1 MIDLLELKDTL
12 DVDATFRL
20 NEPLEY
26 TGTLENAD
34 NALERIKLVLTQTF
48 DALDIPPFKQF
59 IIFGDDKTILI
70 IHYKEEI
77 IGVVFPNKIDLED
90 VKNHIYERSEV
101 VKKVEK
107 IAVIE
112 EEISEEESKE
122 ELAVETEEEI
132 SEEESKE
139 ELAVETEEEIS
150 EEVITEE
157 EMVIPQEVTTEKED
171 EITEESKVITVEKE
185 ILDTA
190 VIEKISDIAH
200 QYLGDFSLDIVSNVI
215 EDSDLDKENPSMD
228 QVLEVTNSLKNA
240 ASLIIGPT
248 KASELEKD
256 ILKVIEDV
264 G

>member
-12 DVDATFRL
+12 DVEATFRL

-59 IIFGDDKTILI
+59 IIWGDDKTILI

-101 VKKVEK
+101 VKKEEK

-132 SEEESKE
+132 SEEVIT
-139 ELAVETEEEIS
+139 A
-150 EEVITEE
+150 EEV
-157 EMVIPQEVTTEKED
+157 VIPQEVTTEKED

-248 KASELEKD
+248 KSSELEKD

>member
-59 IIFGDDKTILI
+59 IIWGDDKTILI

-101 VKKVEK
+101 VKKKEK

-132 SEEESKE
+132 SEEVIT
-139 ELAVETEEEIS
+139 AEEE
-150 EEVITEE
+150 
-157 EMVIPQEVTTEKED
+157 VIPQEVTTENED

>member
-101 VKKVEK
+101 VKKEKK

-122 ELAVETEEEI
+122 ELAVETEE
-132 SEEESKE
+132 K
-139 ELAVETEEEIS
+139 IS
-150 EEVITEE
+150 EEVITAEE
-157 EMVIPQEVTTEKED
+157 EVIPQEVTTENED

>member
-70 IHYKEEI
+70 IHNKEEI

-101 VKKVEK
+101 VKKKEK

-132 SEEESKE
+132 SEEVIT
-139 ELAVETEEEIS
+139 AEEE
-150 EEVITEE
+150 
-157 EMVIPQEVTTEKED
+157 VIPQEVTTEKED

-215 EDSDLDKENPSMD
+215 KDSDLDKENPSMD

-256 ILKVIEDV
+256 ILKVIEDL

>member
-101 VKKVEK
+101 VKKKEK

-122 ELAVETEEEI
+122 ELAVETEE
-132 SEEESKE
+132 K
-139 ELAVETEEEIS
+139 IS
-150 EEVITEE
+150 EEVITAEE
-157 EMVIPQEVTTEKED
+157 EVIPQEVTTENED

-248 KASELEKD
+248 KSSELEKD

>member
-101 VKKVEK
+101 VKKEKK

-122 ELAVETEEEI
+122 ELAVETEE
-132 SEEESKE
+132 K
-139 ELAVETEEEIS
+139 IS
-150 EEVITEE
+150 EEVITADEE
-157 EMVIPQEVTTEKED
+157 VIPQEVTTENED

-248 KASELEKD
+248 KSSELEKD

>member
-101 VKKVEK
+101 VKKEEK

-122 ELAVETEEEI
+122 ELAVKTEEEI

-139 ELAVETEEEIS
+139 EEE
-150 EEVITEE
+150 
-157 EMVIPQEVTTEKED
+157 VIPQEVTTEKED

-256 ILKVIEDV
+256 ILKVIEEV
-264 G
+264 

>member
-77 IGVVFPNKIDLED
+77 IGVVFSNKIDLED
-90 VKNHIYERSEV
+90 VKNHIYERGEV
-101 VKKVEK
+101 VKKEEK

-132 SEEESKE
+132 SEEVIT
-139 ELAVETEEEIS
+139 AEEE
-150 EEVITEE
+150 
-157 EMVIPQEVTTEKED
+157 VIPQEVTTEKED
-171 EITEESKVITVEKE
+171 EITEESKVVTVEKE

-248 KASELEKD
+248 KSSELEKD

>member
-59 IIFGDDKTILI
+59 IIWGDDKTILI

-101 VKKVEK
+101 VKKEEK

-112 EEISEEESKE
+112 EEIAEG
-122 ELAVETEEEI
+122 
-132 SEEESKE
+132 ESKE

-150 EEVITEE
+150 EEVITAEE
-157 EMVIPQEVTTEKED
+157 VVIPQEVTTEKED

-200 QYLGDFSLDIVSNVI
+200 QYLGDFSLDILSNVI
-215 EDSDLDKENPSMD
+215 EDSNLDKENPSMD
-228 QVLEVTNSLKNA
+228 QVLEVTNSLKNT

-256 ILKVIEDV
+256 ILKVIEEV

>member
-101 VKKVEK
+101 VKKKEK

-132 SEEESKE
+132 SEE
-139 ELAVETEEEIS
+139 AITAEEE
-150 EEVITEE
+150 
-157 EMVIPQEVTTEKED
+157 VIPQEVTTENED

-185 ILDTA
+185 ILDTS

-248 KASELEKD
+248 KSSELEKD